1 MRVKPEIETFAKILV
16 VGCGGG
22 GGSSVSRMVQSK
34 MNGVGFVAVNTD
46 AQALHENAAPMK
58 VHIGKNLTR
67 GLGAGMNPEIGRQAA
82 EEDKEEIQKVVK
94 GADMVFL
101 TCGMG
106 GGTGT
111 GSIPV
116 VAEVARESGAL
127 VVGVVTK
134 PFSFE
139 GRRRMQIAEEG
150 LENLREHVDTLIV
163 IPNDRLLGIIDK
175 KIPLLQAFQIV
186 DAVLNQGV
194 QGISDLIMIPG
205 IVNVDFA
212 DVKAVMKDAG
222 SALMG
227 IGRATG
233 ENRAIGAAKAAI
245 NSPLLERSIEGAHGV
260 LFNVCGGQ
268 DLTMSEVNEAAQI
281 ITETVDPDA
290 KIIFGAVSDETM
302 KKDEIKITVVA
313 TGFDDEQEK
322 RGRQPEI
329 ISRAEPMNTPI
340 SSNSV
345 PRSTPQATSFGFD
358 VGSTSPV
365 QEEPRPAMKN
375 KVSFDSEVTTVD
387 DDDDL
392 DIPAFIRQKMK

>member
-1 MRVKPEIETFAKILV
+1 MMRVKPEIETFAKILV

-22 GGSSVSRMVQSK
+22 GGSSVGRMVQSK
-34 MNGVGFVAVNTD
+34 MTGVGFIAVNTD
-46 AQALHENAAPMK
+46 AQALHTNIAPMK

-82 EEDKEEIQKVVK
+82 EEDKEEIQKVIK
-94 GADMVFL
+94 GSDLVFL
-101 TCGMG
+101 TCGLG

-111 GSIPV
+111 GSIPII
-116 VAEVARESGAL
+116 AEVAREGGAL

-139 GRRRMQIAEEG
+139 GRRRMQVAQEG
-150 LENLREHVDTLIV
+150 LETLRDHVDTLIT

-175 KIPLLQAFQIV
+175 KIPLLQAFHIV
-186 DAVLNQGV
+186 DEVLQQGV
-194 QGISDLIMIPG
+194 QGISDLITVPG

-227 IGRATG
+227 IGKATG

-245 NSPLLERSIEGAHGV
+245 NSPLLERSVDGARGV
-260 LFNVCGGQ
+260 LFNVCGGP

-281 ITETVDPDA
+281 ITESVDPDA
-290 KIIFGAVSDETM
+290 KIIFGAVTDEDM

-313 TGFDDEQEK
+313 TGFDSEESRATTEHQ
-322 RGRQPEI
+322 GI
-329 ISRAEPMNTPI
+329 ISQQQPATETQQKTGFAVTQQQDDGDEPP
-340 SSNSV
+340 
-345 PRSTPQATSFGFD
+345 
-358 VGSTSPV
+358 
-365 QEEPRPAMKN
+365 PAMKN
-375 KVSFDSEVTTVD
+375 RVSFDSEVSTVD
-387 DDDDL
+387 DNDDL
-392 DIPAFIRQKMK
+392 DIPAFIRKKMK